1 MAVTKANILDITD
14 SSNFFITSHF
24 AYNKYQKKFTIIEIK
39 KPDITQ
45 NLTTQYSGQ
54 FENV

>member
-1 MAVTKANILDITD
+1 MAVTKADILDITD

-45 NLTTQYSGQ
+45 NLTT
-54 FENV
+54 